1 MEIRWEYFRFPFDDE
16 RWVGKTAVGIA
27 MGVLGFLIFPLLF
40 LTGFGLRVMRRVIQG
55 EPPALPDWDDWGGLL
70 TDGVRAW
77 VVGLVYGLPTLI
89 LTCCALGA
97 VAAGFVAPVLG
108 DAADAPGLAVGG
120 LVLGWGV
127 GLVLF
132 GIMML
137 IALPLAFL
145 QLVALTRMVAHDSLN
160 SAFEFGEVW
169 RLAKTG
175 LNNYLL
181 AFAVYYGG
189 TMFISMVGSILYAT
203 IILSCLYPL
212 IMLFLAY
219 YSLLLM
225 GALFGAAY
233 RETQAN
239 LETGGEQAEAV

>member
-16 RWVGKTAVGIA
+16 RWVGKAAVGIA
-27 MGVLGFLIFPLLF
+27 MGLLGFLIFPLLF

-55 EPPALPDWDDWGGLL
+55 EPLTLPDWDDWGGLL

-77 VVGLVYGLPTLI
+77 VVGLVYGLPAMI
-89 LTCCALGA
+89 LACCAFGA
-97 VAAGFVAPVLG
+97 WAAGFVALMG
-108 DAADAPGLAVGG
+108 GATGDAPGLATSGI
-120 LVLGWGV
+120 VLGWGI
-127 GLVLF
+127 GSVLF
-132 GIMML
+132 GIMMI

-145 QLVALTRMVAHDSLN
+145 QQVALTRMIAHDSLN

-169 RLAKTG
+169 RLTKAG

-189 TMFISMVGSILYAT
+189 TMLISMVGSILSYT

-212 IMLFLAY
+212 AMLFLAY
-219 YSLLLM
+219 YGPLLM

-233 RETQAN
+233 RETQTK
-239 LETGGEQAEAV
+239 LEAGEEQAEAA

>member
-16 RWVGKTAVGIA
+16 HWVGKAAVGIA
-27 MGVLGFLIFPLLF
+27 MGLLGFLIFPLLF

-55 EPPALPDWDDWGGLL
+55 EPLALPDWDDWGGLL

-77 VVGLVYGLPTLI
+77 VVGLVYGLPAMI
-89 LTCCALGA
+89 LTCCAFGA
-97 VAAGFVAPVLG
+97 WAAGFVAPMIG
-108 DAADAPGLAVGG
+108 AAADAPGLAAGG
-120 LVLGWGV
+120 MMLSWGI
-127 GLVLF
+127 GSVLF

-145 QLVALTRMVAHDSLN
+145 MQVALTRMVAHDSLN

-169 RLAKTG
+169 RLAKAG

-189 TMFISMVGSILYAT
+189 TMLISMVGSMLSYT

-212 IMLFLAY
+212 AMLFLAY
-219 YSLLLM
+219 YGPLLA

-233 RETQAN
+233 RETQTK
-239 LETGGEQAEAV
+239 LEAGEEQAEAA